1 MGDLDYDYM
10 AEQART
16 AEAEKPDPVETAGP
30 PVSASGIPMYS
41 RDDSK
46 YASKTMAALTRA
58 EWDDYTTRFMPYEDQ
73 LAQLATTG
81 DVSSQIS
88 TARGLVDASFDQAKK
103 SQSQGLEMYGVSADK
118 QTQSA
123 NSRGLSLAH
132 AASRAGADNTVRV
145 TNYDRQ
151 NELMAGTQ
159 VGGMKSIAGGN

>member
-10 AEQART
+10 AEQERA
-16 AEAEKPDPVETAGP
+16 AESAVPAPEDTGP
-30 PVSASGIPMYS
+30 SVSASGLPMYS

-46 YASKTMAALTRA
+46 YASNTMAALTRA
-58 EWDDYTTRFMPYEDQ
+58 EWDDYKTRFMPYESR
-73 LAQLATTG
+73 LAELATTG
-81 DVSSQIS
+81 NVGEQI
-88 TARGLVDASFDQAKK
+88 TKAGGLVDASFGQAR
-103 SQSQGLEMYGVSADK
+103 QSQQEGLEMYGVSADQ
-118 QTQSA
+118 QTEAA

-132 AASRAGADNTVRV
+132 AASRAGAENTVRV